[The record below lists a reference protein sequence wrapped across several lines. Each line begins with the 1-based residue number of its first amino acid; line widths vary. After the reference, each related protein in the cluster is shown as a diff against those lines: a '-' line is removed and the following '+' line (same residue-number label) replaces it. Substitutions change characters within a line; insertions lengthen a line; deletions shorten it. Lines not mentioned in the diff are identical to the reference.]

1 MTYRERRERKAERL
15 REWADQRE
23 AKGRAQVEGARTIS
37 SYIPFGQPILVGHHS
52 EKRHRRDLD
61 RIDRGFSNGYGN
73 IEKADSF
80 RSRADNI
87 EAAADRAI
95 YDDDPDAI
103 ERLEEKIAK
112 LEAERERNK
121 TFNKTH
127 AFVGDNRF
135 DREGRVGEIVGKR
148 TGFVTV
154 RFKDGTT
161 EDVPRARVFP
171 ALSSYVA
178 SNLNG
183 LLGTTRK
190 RLDYL
195 KRQRD
200 NDATRTTRE
209 AAGATIAR
217 NANGWLEVAFPDKP
231 EREILDELRAAGF
244 FWDRKRMCWFGSPDK
259 LPARYQEG
267 TEE

>member
-1 MTYRERRERKAERL
+1 MTYRERRLAKAERL
-15 REWADQRE
+15 RDWAGSRE
-23 AKGRAQVEGARTIS
+23 RKSAAAFGTAERIS
-37 SYIPFGQPILVGHHS
+37 DGIPFGQPILVGHHS

-61 RIDRGFSNGYGN
+61 RIDSGMQNG
-73 IEKADSF
+73 IKHARKAENF

-87 EAAADRAI
+87 EAAAERAI

-112 LEAERERNK
+112 LETEREASK
-121 TFNKTH
+121 TLNKTH
-127 AFVGDNRF
+127 AFVGDSRW
-135 DREGRVGEIVGKR
+135 DRNGRAAKIIAKR

-154 RFKDGTT
+154 QYIDGDKETV
-161 EDVPRARVFP
+161 EVPRAKLHPVT
-171 ALSSYVA
+171 STTHV
-178 SNLNG
+178 NG
-183 LLGTTRK
+183 ILTTTRK

-209 AAGATIAR
+209 AAGATIAK

-231 EREILDELRAAGF
+231 DREILDELSAAGF
-244 FWDRKRMCWFGSPDK
+244 YWDRKRCCWFGHPSK
-259 LPARYQEG
+259 LPERYAEVPA
-267 TEE
+267 